1 MNKNFSEYF
10 DFYLKNLKPS
20 KIVKSNLDSA
30 LELII
35 ETKNSNKKVIIIGNG
50 GSAAMA
56 SHVSVDFTKNSKV
69 RSMNFNEADLITC
82 FANDFGHQN
91 WMKEA
96 LKHYFDKGDLVI
108 LISSSGSSQ
117 NILNAAKWC
126 KQNDINLITFSG
138 MKKNNLLKQNN
149 KNGINFWV
157 NSKSYNHIEMIH
169 HIWLL
174 YLVDMVI
181 YINNNE

>member
-56 SHVSVDFTKNSKV
+56 SHVSVDLTKNSNV
-69 RSMNFNEADLITC
+69 RSINFNEADLITC
-82 FANDFGHQN
+82 FANDFGHNN

-96 LKHYFDKGDLVI
+96 IKHYYDEGDLTI
-108 LISSSGSSQ
+108 LVSSSGKSP
-117 NILNAAKWC
+117 NILNAAKFC
-126 KQNDINLITFSG
+126 ITKKIPLITFSG
-138 MKKNNLLKQNN
+138 MN
-149 KNGINFWV
+149 KDNPLHQLNKSGINFWV

-174 YLVDMVI
+174 YIVDQLI
-181 YINNNE
+181 ELNSK

>member
-1 MNKNFSEYF
+1 MIKNFSEYF
-10 DFYLKNLKPS
+10 DFYLKNLKPTKTIKS
-20 KIVKSNLDSA
+20 DLDKALDMIVEIKNL
-30 LELII
+30 
-35 ETKNSNKKVIIIGNG
+35 NKKVIIIGNG
-50 GSAAMA
+50 GSSAMA

-69 RSMNFNEADLITC
+69 RSINFNEADLITC

-96 LKHYFDKGDLVI
+96 LKHYYDQGDLVI
-108 LISSSGSSQ
+108 LVSSSGSSK

-126 KQNDINLITFSG
+126 KQKNINLITFSG
-138 MKKNNLLKQNN
+138 MKKNNLLIQTN

-174 YLVDMVI
+174 YLVDMMI
-181 YINNNE
+181 YNK

>member
-1 MNKNFSEYF
+1 MNKKFPEYF
-10 DFYLKNLKPS
+10 DFYLKNLKPN
-20 KIVKSNLDSA
+20 KNTKSDLDSA

-35 ETKNSNKKVIIIGNG
+35 ETKNSNKKLIIIGNG

-69 RSMNFNEADLITC
+69 RSINFNEADLITC

-96 LKHYFDKGDLVI
+96 LKHYFDQGDLVI

-138 MKKNNLLKQNN
+138 MKKNNLLKQTN

-181 YINNNE
+181 YINK